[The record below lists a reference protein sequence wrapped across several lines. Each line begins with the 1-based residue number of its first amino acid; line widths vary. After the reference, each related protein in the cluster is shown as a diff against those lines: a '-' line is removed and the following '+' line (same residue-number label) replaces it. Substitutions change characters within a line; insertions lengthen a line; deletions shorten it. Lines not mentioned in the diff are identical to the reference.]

1 MRQTF
6 TVRLLL
12 FLCCCYYLSVN
23 AQFKPAQVLQF
34 QLLDSGK
41 AVSYRGISVVNEQ
54 VFWVSGSKGTVLKS
68 TDGGNTLR
76 QMKVAGYEQRDFR
89 DIHAFDSNTAVI
101 MAVAEPAVIL
111 RTTDGG
117 NSWQLVLIDSTK
129 GMFLD
134 AMDFNGSHG
143 IVVGDPIK
151 HRFYMA
157 TTNNGGASWQPL
169 DTLFRPKAL
178 PGEACFAS
186 SGTNIV
192 YVNDKRFYLVT
203 GGGSSR
209 LITSADYA
217 KPLPLQQGKES
228 TGANSIAVLKQQMVI
243 VGGDFAAPKR
253 TDSTHTIA
261 GSWEVGNELPYMS
274 CVQWANEK
282 TLVVCGLNGVF
293 VSGNSGTSWEQISTI
308 GFHTMAVTS
317 NKKYA
322 TIYLAGGSGKVGKL
336 LLKL

>member
-12 FLCCCYYLSVN
+12 FFCCCYYLPVN
-23 AQFKPAQVLQF
+23 AQFKPAQV

-54 VFWVSGSKGTVLKS
+54 VLWVSGSKGTVLKS

-134 AMDFNGSHG
+134 AMDFNGSRG

-157 TTNNGGASWQPL
+157 TTNNG
-169 DTLFRPKAL
+169 
-178 PGEACFAS
+178 
-186 SGTNIV
+186 
-192 YVNDKRFYLVT
+192 
-203 GGGSSR
+203 
-209 LITSADYA
+209 
-217 KPLPLQQGKES
+217 
-228 TGANSIAVLKQQMVI
+228 
-243 VGGDFAAPKR
+243 
-253 TDSTHTIA
+253 
-261 GSWEVGNELPYMS
+261 
-274 CVQWANEK
+274 
-282 TLVVCGLNGVF
+282 
-293 VSGNSGTSWEQISTI
+293 
-308 GFHTMAVTS
+308 
-317 NKKYA
+317 
-322 TIYLAGGSGKVGKL
+322 
-336 LLKL
+336 